1 MPTEVTDEEFRGVE
15 VMGFLLISWCA
26 LSNLTSAERRLGL
39 AICGLALI
47 SIGQEASILQE

>member
-47 SIGQEASILQE
+47 SIGK